1 MELDK
6 LEVVITADDS
16 DVSKDLEAVLAKF
29 NAFYSKLKK
38 QAKENANAIQDS
50 FESGKGT
57 EELSKSFAKFSKDT
71 AENFKNLA
79 NATKQLSERMDSHL
93 SNSTSK
99 AKSKVGKD
107 VADIVR
113 DVEDKMKQANT
124 KQNLIGEL
132 KTKRNTLANS
142 GDTLGVAKIDEQIAR
157 LESAMK
163 KLHQS
168 AVDSVED
175 MKREFD
181 SLPQSMEEVAKAMEK
196 NEHKIYQAKS
206 QLKDMQERDPRYMRD
221 EARHK
226 HEKALFAQQD
236 RVDKLIAEN
245 DRLMNVYANME
256 SRSLQLKS
264 ALEGVNTEL
273 AKQKNLTE
281 NLQNSAPKAT
291 PRKFGRSRGV
301 QSPHF
306 DKMQRTAEKI
316 RKPVGEFKKANGI
329 LGRFGKMK
337 APRMNFSPFRRGGN
351 ILSAFTRRLLI
362 AGLAYKTFKSMA
374 SYVGGAIAMN
384 EQLASSLNSIQVN
397 LATAF
402 YPIIQA
408 VIPILQT
415 LISWLATAIG
425 WLASFISLLFG
436 TTVSAS
442 RAGAKAMTQAMGGVG
457 ESAGDAADDTEDA
470 AKKMK
475 QSFLGI
481 DEINTLDQDDDDD
494 KGKGKGKGG
503 KGGGGPAGAWDWD
516 IPEPELPKWLTN
528 MLDKIKPFLEKMK
541 KLFTDGFKSAF
552 NPSGIDKMMQ
562 AFQRIGKNLQE
573 IFTNPKLVNAF
584 SNFIDKTVY
593 ASGQKLGALAN
604 IGLSIAENLV
614 GGFDLY
620 LENYKG
626 YIIDRFTN
634 IFDSMARINELDG
647 MLWEAIGRL
656 SEVFRSDS
664 AMQITSDIIA
674 IFVNAGLGI
683 VDVFLKIKTDM
694 TEMMVLPITENLG
707 IIQENFQGF
716 VDALVPIY
724 DSIADGVTHAFSSFS
739 DVYTEHISPFFDG
752 MTNSFIAIVGLIG
765 ESWKANIQPI
775 LTEFGNK
782 FKEVYEAYAKPA
794 IDNMM
799 SLIGLLGDKLQK
811 LWNGVVDPFLRWIAS
826 NILPTLAP
834 IFKAIGDIFLELFKL
849 SAKIFNDIIDV
860 MKGLLEFVDNVFSGN
875 WEGAMN
881 AMGQVVE
888 AFGSLFANVFG
899 GLANI
904 FRSAINGVIGL
915 INGFIGGLNQIK
927 LPDFLGGFSVSLP
940 YIPYLAKGGIVDSPT
955 LAMVGEAGK
964 EAVMP
969 LENNTGWMSVLAHK
983 LAELMPQ
990 PKTPNAPMGD
1000 IVVQIGDREFGR
1012 FAINEIN
1019 REQERAGRTL
1029 LYV

>member
-50 FESGKGT
+50 FGSGKGT

-71 AENFKNLA
+71 AENFKTLA

-93 SNSTSK
+93 SNSATK

-113 DVEDKMKQANT
+113 DVEDKLKQANT
-124 KQNLIGEL
+124 KKNLIGEL
-132 KTKRNTLANS
+132 KNKRTMLANS

-181 SLPQSMEEVAKAMEK
+181 SLPQSMEEIVKAMEK

-236 RVDKLIAEN
+236 RVDKLVAEN
-245 DRLMNVYANME
+245 DRLMHVYANLE
-256 SRSLQLKS
+256 SRSEQLKS
-264 ALEGVNTEL
+264 ALEGVNAEL
-273 AKQKNLTE
+273 EKQKNLSE
-281 NLQNSAPKAT
+281 NLQNTSSKAT
-291 PRKFGRSRGV
+291 PKRRFFGRSRAV

-337 APRMNFSPFRRGGN
+337 APKMNFSPFRRGGN

-362 AGLAYKTFKSMA
+362 AGLAYKTFKAMA

-442 RAGAKAMTQAMGGVG
+442 RAGAKAMTQAMGDAGD
-457 ESAGDAADDTEDA
+457 SAGDAADDTEDA

-481 DEINTLDQDDDDD
+481 DEINTLDQDDDDKG

-503 KGGGGPAGAWDWD
+503 KGPAGAWNWD
-516 IPEPELPKWLTN
+516 IPEPELPKMLTG
-528 MLDKIKPFLEKMK
+528 MLDKIKPFLDKMK

-562 AFQRIGKNLQE
+562 AFQRIGKNIQE
-573 IFTNPKLVNAF
+573 IFTDPKLVNAF
-584 SNFIDKTVY
+584 SNFVDKTVY
-593 ASGQKLGALAN
+593 ASGQEFGAYAN

-626 YIIDRFTN
+626 FIIDRFTS
-634 IFDSMARINELDG
+634 IFDSMGRINELTG

-674 IFVNAGLGI
+674 IFANASLGAI
-683 VDVFLKIKTDM
+683 DIFLKIVTDFK
-694 TEMMVLPITENLG
+694 EMLVLPFTENIG
-707 IIQENFQGF
+707 IIKENFQGWY
-716 VDALVPIY
+716 DALVPIF
-724 DSIADGVTHAFSSFS
+724 DSIADLVTHTFSSFS
-739 DVYTEHISPFFDG
+739 DVYTEHISPFFDS
-752 MTNSFIAIVGLIG
+752 MTNSFIAIVGIIG

-794 IDNMM
+794 IDNLM
-799 SLIGLLGDKLQK
+799 SLIGLLGDKLQN
-811 LWNGVVDPFLRWIAS
+811 LWNGVIDPFLRWMAS
-826 NILPTLAP
+826 NIVPILAP
-834 IFKAIGDIFLELFKL
+834 IFKTVGDIFIEVFKL
-849 SAKIFNDIIDV
+849 AAKIFNDIIDV
-860 MKGLLEFVDNVFSGN
+860 MKGLLQFVDNVFAGN
-875 WEGAMN
+875 WEGAMQ
-881 AMGQVVE
+881 AMGQVVS
-888 AFGSLFANVFG
+888 AFGDMFASVFG
-899 GLANI
+899 GLANN

-969 LENNTGWMSVLAHK
+969 LENNTGWMNVLAHK
-983 LAELMPQ
+983 LSELMPQ
-990 PKTPNAPMGD
+990 PQAPNAPMGD

>member
-16 DVSKDLEAVLAKF
+16 GVSKDLEAVLAKF

-50 FESGKGT
+50 FGSGKGT

-93 SNSTSK
+93 GNSVSK

-132 KTKRNTLANS
+132 RNKRTTLANS

-181 SLPQSMEEVAKAMEK
+181 SLPQTMEEIVEAMEK
-196 NEHKIYQAKS
+196 NEYKIYQARS
-206 QLKDMQERDPRYMRD
+206 QLKDMQERDPRYMKD

-236 RVDKLIAEN
+236 RVDKLVAEN
-245 DRLMNVYANME
+245 DRLMHVYANLE
-256 SRSLQLKS
+256 ARSEHLKS

-281 NLQNSAPKAT
+281 NLQNSSPKAT
-291 PRKFGRSRGV
+291 LRKFGRRSRGV

-362 AGLAYKTFKSMA
+362 AGLAYKTFKAMA

-442 RAGAKAMTQAMGGVG
+442 RAGAKAMTQAMGDAGD
-457 ESAGDAADDTEDA
+457 SAGDAADDTEDA

-481 DEINTLDQDDDDD
+481 DEINTLDQDDDDKG

-503 KGGGGPAGAWDWD
+503 KGGGPGAWNWD
-516 IPEPELPKWLTN
+516 IPEPELPKMLTG

-552 NPSGIDKMMQ
+552 NPSGVDKMMQ
-562 AFQRIGKNLQE
+562 AFQRIGKNIQE
-573 IFTNPKLVNAF
+573 IFTDPKLVNAF
-584 SNFIDKTVY
+584 SNFVDKTVY
-593 ASGQKLGALAN
+593 ASGQEFGAYAN

-626 YIIDRFTN
+626 FIIDRFTS
-634 IFDSMARINELDG
+634 IFDSMGRINELTG

-674 IFVNAGLGI
+674 IFANASLGAI
-683 VDVFLKIKTDM
+683 DIFLKIVTDFK
-694 TEMMVLPITENLG
+694 EMLVLPFTENIG
-707 IIQENFQGF
+707 IIKENFQGWY
-716 VDALVPIY
+716 DALVPIF
-724 DSIADGVTHAFSSFS
+724 DSIADLVTHTFSSFS

-752 MTNSFIAIVGLIG
+752 MTNSFIAIVGIIG

-782 FKEVYEAYAKPA
+782 FKELYEAYAKPA

-811 LWNGVVDPFLRWIAS
+811 LWNGVIDPFLRWMAS

-834 IFKAIGDIFLELFKL
+834 IFKAVGDIFLELFKL
-849 SAKIFNDIIDV
+849 AAKIFNDIIDV

-875 WEGAMN
+875 WEGAIN
-881 AMGQVVE
+881 AMGQVVN
-888 AFGSLFANVFG
+888 AFGDMFASVFH

-969 LENNTGWMSVLAHK
+969 LENNTGWMNVLAHK

-990 PKTPNAPMGD
+990 PQAPNAPMGD

>member
-50 FESGKGT
+50 FGSGKGT

-71 AENFKNLA
+71 AENFKTLA

-93 SNSTSK
+93 SNSATK

-113 DVEDKMKQANT
+113 DVEDKLKQANT
-124 KQNLIGEL
+124 KKNLIGEL
-132 KTKRNTLANS
+132 KNKRTMLANS

-181 SLPQSMEEVAKAMEK
+181 SLPQSMEEIVKAMEK

-236 RVDKLIAEN
+236 RVDKLVAEN
-245 DRLMNVYANME
+245 DRLMHVYANLE
-256 SRSLQLKS
+256 SRSEQLKS
-264 ALEGVNTEL
+264 ALEGVNAEL
-273 AKQKNLTE
+273 EKQKNLSE
-281 NLQNSAPKAT
+281 NLQNTSSKAT
-291 PRKFGRSRGV
+291 PKRRFFGRSRAV

-306 DKMQRTAEKI
+306 DKMQRTTEKI

-337 APRMNFSPFRRGGN
+337 APKMNFSPFRRGGN

-362 AGLAYKTFKSMA
+362 AGLAYKTFKAMA

-442 RAGAKAMTQAMGGVG
+442 RAGAKAMTQAMGDAGD
-457 ESAGDAADDTEDA
+457 SAGDAADDTEDA

-481 DEINTLDQDDDDD
+481 DEINTLDQDDDDKG

-503 KGGGGPAGAWDWD
+503 KGPAGAWNWD
-516 IPEPELPKWLTN
+516 IPEPELPKMLTG
-528 MLDKIKPFLEKMK
+528 MLDKIKPFLDKMK

-562 AFQRIGKNLQE
+562 AFQRIGKNIQE
-573 IFTNPKLVNAF
+573 IFTDPKLVNAF
-584 SNFIDKTVY
+584 SNFVDKTVY
-593 ASGQKLGALAN
+593 ASGQEFGAYAN

-626 YIIDRFTN
+626 FIIDRFTS
-634 IFDSMARINELDG
+634 IFDSMGRINELTG

-674 IFVNAGLGI
+674 IFANASLGAI
-683 VDVFLKIKTDM
+683 DIFLKIVTDFK
-694 TEMMVLPITENLG
+694 EMLVLPFTENIG
-707 IIQENFQGF
+707 IIKENFQGWY
-716 VDALVPIY
+716 DALVPIF
-724 DSIADGVTHAFSSFS
+724 DSIADLVTHTFSSFS
-739 DVYTEHISPFFDG
+739 DVYTEHISPFFDS
-752 MTNSFIAIVGLIG
+752 MTNSFIAIVGIIG

-794 IDNMM
+794 IDNLM
-799 SLIGLLGDKLQK
+799 SLIGLLGDKLQN
-811 LWNGVVDPFLRWIAS
+811 LWNGVIDPFLRWMAS
-826 NILPTLAP
+826 NIVPILAP
-834 IFKAIGDIFLELFKL
+834 IFKTVGDIFIEVFKL
-849 SAKIFNDIIDV
+849 AAKIFNDIIDV
-860 MKGLLEFVDNVFSGN
+860 MKGLLQFVDNVFAGN
-875 WEGAMN
+875 WEGAMQ
-881 AMGQVVE
+881 AMGQVVS
-888 AFGSLFANVFG
+888 AFGDMFASVFG
-899 GLANI
+899 GLANN

-969 LENNTGWMSVLAHK
+969 LENNTGWMNVLAHK
-983 LAELMPQ
+983 LSELMPQ
-990 PKTPNAPMGD
+990 PQAPNAPMGD

>member
-50 FESGKGT
+50 FGSGKGT

-93 SNSTSK
+93 GNSASK

-132 KTKRNTLANS
+132 KNKRTTLANS

-181 SLPQSMEEVAKAMEK
+181 SLPQSMEEIVKAMEK
-196 NEHKIYQAKS
+196 NEHKIYQAQQ

-236 RVDKLIAEN
+236 RVDKLVAEN
-245 DRLMNVYANME
+245 DRLMHVYANLE
-256 SRSLQLKS
+256 SRSEKLKS
-264 ALEGVNTEL
+264 ALEGVNAEL
-273 AKQKNLTE
+273 EKQNNLAE
-281 NLQNSAPKAT
+281 KAT
-291 PRKFGRSRGV
+291 PKRRVFGRSRAV
-301 QSPHF
+301 PSTHF
-306 DKMQRTAEKI
+306 DKMQRSAEKI
-316 RKPVGEFKKANGI
+316 RKPVREFKKANGI

-337 APRMNFSPFRRGGN
+337 APKMNFSPFRRGGN

-457 ESAGDAADDTEDA
+457 DSAGDAADDTADA

-494 KGKGKGKGG
+494 KGKGKGKG
-503 KGGGGPAGAWDWD
+503 KGGGPAGAWNWD

-528 MLDKIKPFLEKMK
+528 MLDKIKPFLDKMK

-584 SNFIDKTVY
+584 SNFVDKTVY
-593 ASGQKLGALAN
+593 ASGQKFGALAN

-707 IIQENFQGF
+707 ILKENFQGF
-716 VDALVPIY
+716 VDAFVPIF
-724 DSIADGVTHAFSSFS
+724 DSIADAVTHAFSSFS

-752 MTNSFIAIVGLIG
+752 MTNSFIAIVGIIG

-782 FKEVYEAYAKPA
+782 FQEVYQEYAKPA
-794 IDNMM
+794 FDNLM
-799 SLIGLLGDKLQK
+799 SLIALYYDKLQQ
-811 LWNGVVDPFLRWIAS
+811 LWNGLIDPFLRWIAS
-826 NILPTLAP
+826 NIVPTLAP
-834 IFKAIGDIFLELFKL
+834 IFKTVGDIIIELFKVA
-849 SAKIFNDIIDV
+849 SKIFNDIIDV

-881 AMGQVVE
+881 AMGQVVN
-888 AFGSLFANVFG
+888 AFGDMFASVFN

-990 PKTPNAPMGD
+990 PQAPNAPMGD

>member
-50 FESGKGT
+50 FGSGKGT

-93 SNSTSK
+93 SNSITK

-132 KTKRNTLANS
+132 KNKRTTLANS

-181 SLPQSMEEVAKAMEK
+181 SLPQSMEEIVKAMEK
-196 NEHKIYQAKS
+196 NEHKIYQAQQ

-236 RVDKLIAEN
+236 RVDKLVAEN
-245 DRLMNVYANME
+245 DRLMHVYANLE
-256 SRSLQLKS
+256 SRSEKLKS
-264 ALEGVNTEL
+264 ALEGVNAEL
-273 AKQKNLTE
+273 EKQNNLAEKTT
-281 NLQNSAPKAT
+281 PK
-291 PRKFGRSRGV
+291 RRLFSRSRAV

-306 DKMQRTAEKI
+306 DKMQRSAEKI
-316 RKPVGEFKKANGI
+316 RKPVGVFKKANGI

-337 APRMNFSPFRRGGN
+337 APKMNFSPFRRGGN

-442 RAGAKAMTQAMGGVG
+442 RAGAKAMTQAMGDAGD
-457 ESAGDAADDTEDA
+457 SAGDAADDTADA

-481 DEINTLDQDDDDD
+481 DEINTLDQDDDDG
-494 KGKGKGKGG
+494 KGKGKGKRG
-503 KGGGGPAGAWDWD
+503 KGPAGAWNWD
-516 IPEPELPKWLTN
+516 IPEPELPKMLTG

-541 KLFTDGFKSAF
+541 KLFADGFKSAF

-562 AFQRIGKNLQE
+562 AFQRIGKNMQE

-584 SNFIDKTVY
+584 SNFVDKTVY
-593 ASGQKLGALAN
+593 ASGQKFGALAN

-707 IIQENFQGF
+707 ILKENFQGF
-716 VDALVPIY
+716 VDAFVPIF
-724 DSIADGVTHAFSSFS
+724 DSIADAVTHAFSSFS

-752 MTNSFIAIVGLIG
+752 MTNSFIAIVGIIG

-782 FKEVYEAYAKPA
+782 FQEVYQEYAKPA
-794 IDNMM
+794 FDNLM
-799 SLIGLLGDKLQK
+799 SLIALYYDKLQQ
-811 LWNGVVDPFLRWIAS
+811 LWNGLIDPFLRWIAS
-826 NILPTLAP
+826 NIVPTLAP
-834 IFKAIGDIFLELFKL
+834 IFKTVGDIIIELFKVA
-849 SAKIFNDIIDV
+849 SKIFNDIIDV
-860 MKGLLEFVDNVFSGN
+860 MKGLIEFVDNVFSGN

-881 AMGQVVE
+881 AMGQVVN
-888 AFGSLFANVFG
+888 AFGDMFASVFN

-969 LENNTGWMSVLAHK
+969 LENNTGWMNVLAHK
-983 LAELMPQ
+983 LSELMPQ
-990 PKTPNAPMGD
+990 PQAPNAPMGD
-1000 IVVQIGDREFGR
+1000 IVVQIGDREFAR

>member
-38 QAKENANAIQDS
+38 QAKENANAIQDT
-50 FESGKGT
+50 FGSGKGT

-132 KTKRNTLANS
+132 KSKRTTLANS

-181 SLPQSMEEVAKAMEK
+181 SIPQSLEEIAMAMEK
-196 NEHKIYQAKS
+196 NEYKIIQAQK
-206 QLKDMQERDPRYMRD
+206 QLKDMQEKDPRYMKD

-226 HEKALFAQQD
+226 HEKALLNQQD
-236 RVDKLIAEN
+236 KVDKLIAEN
-245 DRLMNVYANME
+245 DRLMNVYANLE

-291 PRKFGRSRGV
+291 PTRKLGRSRGV

-337 APRMNFSPFRRGGN
+337 APKMNFSPFRRGGN

-442 RAGAKAMTQAMGGVG
+442 RAGAKAMTQAMGDAGD
-457 ESAGDAADDTEDA
+457 SAGDAADDTADA

-494 KGKGKGKGG
+494 KGKGKGKG
-503 KGGGGPAGAWDWD
+503 KGGKGPAGAWDWD

-528 MLDKIKPFLEKMK
+528 MLDKIKPFLDKMK

-584 SNFIDKTVY
+584 SNFVDKTVY

-752 MTNSFIAIVGLIG
+752 MTNSFIAIVGIIG

-782 FKEVYEAYAKPA
+782 FQEVYQEYAKPA

-799 SLIGLLGDKLQK
+799 SLIGLLGDKLLK
-811 LWNGVVDPFLRWIAS
+811 LWNGIIDPFLR
-826 NILPTLAP
+826 
-834 IFKAIGDIFLELFKL
+834 
-849 SAKIFNDIIDV
+849 
-860 MKGLLEFVDNVFSGN
+860 LLEFVDNVFSGN
-875 WEGAMN
+875 WEGAME
-881 AMGQVVE
+881 AMGQVVQ
-888 AFGSLFANVFG
+888 AFGDMFSSIFG

-904 FRSAINGVIGL
+904 FRSSINGVIRL
-915 INGFIGGLNQIK
+915 INNFIGGLNQIK

-983 LAELMPQ
+983 LSELMPQ
-990 PKTPNAPMGD
+990 PQTPNAPMGD

>member
-38 QAKENANAIQDS
+38 QAKENANAIQES
-50 FESGKGT
+50 FGSGKGT
-57 EELSKSFAKFSKDT
+57 EELSKSFEKFSKDT

-93 SNSTSK
+93 GNSASK
-99 AKSKVGKD
+99 AKSKIGKD

-132 KTKRNTLANS
+132 KNKRTTLANS
-142 GDTLGVAKIDEQIAR
+142 VDTLGVAKIDEQIAR

-181 SLPQSMEEVAKAMEK
+181 SIPQSLEEIANAMEK
-196 NEHKIYQAKS
+196 NEYKIIQAQK
-206 QLKDMQERDPRYMRD
+206 QLKDMQEKDPRYMKD

-226 HEKALFAQQD
+226 HEKALLNQQD
-236 RVDKLIAEN
+236 KVDKLIAEN
-245 DRLMNVYANME
+245 DRLMNVYANLE

-273 AKQKNLTE
+273 EKQKNLTE
-281 NLQNSAPKAT
+281 NLQNTPSKAT
-291 PRKFGRSRGV
+291 SPRRSCGV
-301 QSPHF
+301 RSPRF

-337 APRMNFSPFRRGGN
+337 APKMNFSPFRRGGN

-362 AGLAYKTFKSMA
+362 AGLAYKTFKTMA

-384 EQLASSLNSIQVN
+384 AQLASSLNSIQVN

-457 ESAGDAADDTEDA
+457 DSAGDAADDTEDA

-481 DEINTLDQDDDDD
+481 DEINTLDQDDDD

-503 KGGGGPAGAWDWD
+503 KGGGPAGAWNWD
-516 IPEPELPKWLTN
+516 IPEPELPKMLTG

-562 AFQRIGKNLQE
+562 AFQRIGKNMQE

-584 SNFIDKTVY
+584 SNFVDKTVY
-593 ASGQKLGALAN
+593 ASGQKFGALAN

-634 IFDSMARINELDG
+634 IFDSMGRINELDG

-674 IFVNAGLGI
+674 IFVNASLGA
-683 VDVFLKIKTDM
+683 VDIFLKIASDFK
-694 TEMMVLPITENLG
+694 EMLVLPITENIG
-707 IIQENFQGF
+707 IIKENFQGF
-716 VDALVPIY
+716 YDALVPIF
-724 DSIADGVTHAFSSFS
+724 DSIADLVTHTFSSFS

-752 MTNSFIAIVGLIG
+752 ITNSFIAIVGIIG

-782 FKEVYEAYAKPA
+782 FQEVYEAYAKPA

-811 LWNGVVDPFLRWIAS
+811 LWNGIVDPFLRWIAS
-826 NILPTLAP
+826 NIIPTLAP
-834 IFKAIGDIFLELFKL
+834 IFKAVGDIFLELFKFA
-849 SAKIFNDIIDV
+849 SKNFNDIIDV

-875 WEGAMN
+875 WEGAMQ
-881 AMGQVVE
+881 AMGQVVS
-888 AFGSLFANVFG
+888 AFGDMFANVFN

-904 FRSAINGVIGL
+904 FRSAINGVISL
-915 INGFIGGLNQIK
+915 INSFIGGLNQIK

-969 LENNTGWMSVLAHK
+969 LENNTGWMNVLAHK
-983 LAELMPQ
+983 LSELMPQ
-990 PKTPNAPMGD
+990 PQAPNAPMGD

>member
-38 QAKENANAIQDS
+38 QAKENANAIQDY
-50 FESGKGT
+50 FLAGKGT

-93 SNSTSK
+93 GNSASK
-99 AKSKVGKD
+99 AKSKIGKD

-132 KTKRNTLANS
+132 KNKRTTLANS

-181 SLPQSMEEVAKAMEK
+181 SLPQSMKEIVKAMEK

-236 RVDKLIAEN
+236 RVDKLVAEN
-245 DRLMNVYANME
+245 DRLMHVYANLE
-256 SRSLQLKS
+256 SRSEKLKS
-264 ALEGVNTEL
+264 ALEGVNAEFEKQNNL
-273 AKQKNLTE
+273 AE
-281 NLQNSAPKAT
+281 KAT
-291 PRKFGRSRGV
+291 PKRRLFGRSRAV

-306 DKMQRTAEKI
+306 DKMQRSAEKI
-316 RKPVGEFKKANGI
+316 RKPVGVFKKANGI

-337 APRMNFSPFRRGGN
+337 APKMNFSPFRRGGN

-362 AGLAYKTFKSMA
+362 AGLAYKTFKAMA

-442 RAGAKAMTQAMGGVG
+442 RAGAKAMTQAMGDAGD
-457 ESAGDAADDTEDA
+457 SAGDAADDTEDA

-481 DEINTLDQDDDDD
+481 DEINTLDQDDDD
-494 KGKGKGKGG
+494 KGKGKGKGKG
-503 KGGGGPAGAWDWD
+503 RKGGGPGAWNWD
-516 IPEPELPKWLTN
+516 IPEPELPKMLTG

-562 AFQRIGKNLQE
+562 AFQRIGKNMQE

-584 SNFIDKTVY
+584 SNFVDKTVY
-593 ASGQKLGALAN
+593 ASGQKFGALAN

-634 IFDSMARINELDG
+634 IFDSMGRINELDG

-664 AMQITSDIIA
+664 AMQITSDIIS
-674 IFVNAGLGI
+674 IFVNASLGA
-683 VDVFLKIKTDM
+683 VDIFLKIASDFK
-694 TEMMVLPITENLG
+694 EMLVLPIIENIG
-707 IIQENFQGF
+707 ILQENFQGYY
-716 VDALVPIY
+716 DALVPIF
-724 DSIADGVTHAFSSFS
+724 DSIADLVTHTFSSFS

-752 MTNSFIAIVGLIG
+752 ITNSFIAIVGIIG

-794 IDNMM
+794 IDNLM
-799 SLIGLLGDKLQK
+799 SLIGLLGDKLQN

-826 NILPTLAP
+826 NIIPTLAP
-834 IFKAIGDIFLELFKL
+834 IFKAVGDIFLELFKL
-849 SAKIFNDIIDV
+849 ASKNFNDIIDV

-881 AMGQVVE
+881 AMGQVVS
-888 AFGSLFANVFG
+888 AFGDMFANVFN

-904 FRSAINGVIGL
+904 FRAAINGVIGL

-969 LENNTGWMSVLAHK
+969 LENNTGWMNVLAHK
-983 LAELMPQ
+983 LSELMPQ
-990 PKTPNAPMGD
+990 PQASNAPMGD

>member
-50 FESGKGT
+50 FGSGKGT

-93 SNSTSK
+93 SNSITK

-132 KTKRNTLANS
+132 KNKRTTLANS

-181 SLPQSMEEVAKAMEK
+181 SLPQSMEEIVKAMEK
-196 NEHKIYQAKS
+196 NEHKIYQAQQ

-236 RVDKLIAEN
+236 RVDKLVAEN
-245 DRLMNVYANME
+245 DRLMHVYANLE
-256 SRSLQLKS
+256 SRSEKLKS
-264 ALEGVNTEL
+264 ALEGVNAEL
-273 AKQKNLTE
+273 EKQNNLAEKTT
-281 NLQNSAPKAT
+281 PK
-291 PRKFGRSRGV
+291 RRLFSRSRAV

-306 DKMQRTAEKI
+306 DKMQRSAEKI
-316 RKPVGEFKKANGI
+316 RKPVGVFKKANGI

-337 APRMNFSPFRRGGN
+337 APKMNFSPFRRGGN

-442 RAGAKAMTQAMGGVG
+442 RAGAKAMTQAMGDAGD
-457 ESAGDAADDTEDA
+457 SAGDAADDTEDA

-494 KGKGKGKGG
+494 KGKGKGKGKHG
-503 KGGGGPAGAWDWD
+503 KGPAGAWNWD
-516 IPEPELPKWLTN
+516 IPEPELPKMLTG
-528 MLDKIKPFLEKMK
+528 MLDKIKPFLDKMK

-562 AFQRIGKNLQE
+562 AFQRIGKNMQE

-584 SNFIDKTVY
+584 SNFVDKTVY
-593 ASGQKLGALAN
+593 ASGQKFGALAN

-634 IFDSMARINELDG
+634 IFDSMGRINELDG

-674 IFVNAGLGI
+674 IFANASLGAI
-683 VDVFLKIKTDM
+683 DIFLKFATDFR
-694 TEMMVLPITENLG
+694 EMMVLPITENLG
-707 IIQENFQGF
+707 IIQENFQGLF
-716 VDALVPIY
+716 DALVPIF
-724 DSIADGVTHAFSSFS
+724 DSIADLVTHTFSSFS
-739 DVYTEHISPFFDG
+739 DVYTEHISPFFDS
-752 MTNSFIAIVGLIG
+752 MTNSFIAIVGIIG

-782 FKEVYEAYAKPA
+782 FQEVYQEYARPA

-811 LWNGVVDPFLRWIAS
+811 LWNGIVDPFLRWMAS
-826 NILPTLAP
+826 NILPTIAP
-834 IFKAIGDIFLELFKL
+834 VFKSVADNFIELFKVA
-849 SAKIFNDIIDV
+849 SKIFNDIIDV

-881 AMGQVVE
+881 AMGQVVN
-888 AFGSLFANVFG
+888 AFGDMFASVFHSLANVF
-899 GLANI
+899 
-904 FRSAINGVIGL
+904 RSDINGVIGL

-969 LENNTGWMSVLAHK
+969 LENNTGWMNVLAHK
-983 LAELMPQ
+983 LSELMPQ
-990 PKTPNAPMGD
+990 PQAPNAPMGD

>member
-50 FESGKGT
+50 FGSGKGT

-93 SNSTSK
+93 SNSITK

-132 KTKRNTLANS
+132 KNKRTTLANS

-181 SLPQSMEEVAKAMEK
+181 SLPQSMEEIVNAMEK
-196 NEHKIYQAKS
+196 NEHKIYQAQQ

-236 RVDKLIAEN
+236 RVDKLVAEN
-245 DRLMNVYANME
+245 DRLMHVYANLE
-256 SRSLQLKS
+256 SRSEKLKS
-264 ALEGVNTEL
+264 ALEGVNAEL
-273 AKQKNLTE
+273 EKQNNLAEKTT
-281 NLQNSAPKAT
+281 PK
-291 PRKFGRSRGV
+291 RRLFSRSRAV

-306 DKMQRTAEKI
+306 DKMQRSAEKI
-316 RKPVGEFKKANGI
+316 RKPVGVFKKANGI

-337 APRMNFSPFRRGGN
+337 APKMNFSPFRRGGN

-436 TTVSAS
+436 TTVSAA
-442 RAGAKAMTQAMGGVG
+442 RAGAKAMTQAMGDAGD
-457 ESAGDAADDTEDA
+457 SAGDAADDTEDA

-494 KGKGKGKGG
+494 KGKGKGKGKHG
-503 KGGGGPAGAWDWD
+503 KGPAGAWNWD
-516 IPEPELPKWLTN
+516 IPEPELPKMLTG
-528 MLDKIKPFLEKMK
+528 MLDKIKPFLDKMK

-562 AFQRIGKNLQE
+562 AFQRIGKNMQE

-584 SNFIDKTVY
+584 SNFVDKTVY
-593 ASGQKLGALAN
+593 ASGQKFGALAN

-634 IFDSMARINELDG
+634 IFDSMGRINELDG

-674 IFVNAGLGI
+674 IFANASLGAI
-683 VDVFLKIKTDM
+683 DIFLKFATDFR
-694 TEMMVLPITENLG
+694 EMMVLPITENLG
-707 IIQENFQGF
+707 IIQENFQGLF
-716 VDALVPIY
+716 DALVPIF
-724 DSIADGVTHAFSSFS
+724 DSIADLVTHTFSSFS
-739 DVYTEHISPFFDG
+739 DVYTEHISPFFDS
-752 MTNSFIAIVGLIG
+752 MTNSFIAIVGIIG

-782 FKEVYEAYAKPA
+782 FQEVYQEYARPA

-811 LWNGVVDPFLRWIAS
+811 LWNGIVDPFLRWMAS
-826 NILPTLAP
+826 NILPTIAP
-834 IFKAIGDIFLELFKL
+834 VFKSVADNFIELFKVA
-849 SAKIFNDIIDV
+849 SKIFNDIIDV

-881 AMGQVVE
+881 AMGQVVN
-888 AFGSLFANVFG
+888 AFGDMFASVFHSLANVF
-899 GLANI
+899 
-904 FRSAINGVIGL
+904 RSDINGVIGL

-969 LENNTGWMSVLAHK
+969 LENNTGWMNVLAHK
-983 LAELMPQ
+983 LSELMPQ
-990 PKTPNAPMGD
+990 PQAPNAPMGD

>member
-38 QAKENANAIQDS
+38 QAKENANAIQES
-50 FESGKGT
+50 FGSGKGT
-57 EELSKSFAKFSKDT
+57 EELSKSFEKFSKDT

-93 SNSTSK
+93 GNSASK
-99 AKSKVGKD
+99 AKSKIGKD

-132 KTKRNTLANS
+132 KNKRTTLANS

-181 SLPQSMEEVAKAMEK
+181 SIPQSLEEIANAMEK
-196 NEHKIYQAKS
+196 NEYKIIQAQK
-206 QLKDMQERDPRYMRD
+206 QLKDMQEKDPRYMKD

-226 HEKALFAQQD
+226 HEKALLNQQD
-236 RVDKLIAEN
+236 KVDKLIAEN
-245 DRLMNVYANME
+245 DRLMNVYANLE

-273 AKQKNLTE
+273 EKQKNLTE
-281 NLQNSAPKAT
+281 NLQNTPSKAT
-291 PRKFGRSRGV
+291 SPRRSRGV
-301 QSPHF
+301 RSPHF

-337 APRMNFSPFRRGGN
+337 APKMNFSPFRRGGN

-384 EQLASSLNSIQVN
+384 AQLASSLNSIQVN

-457 ESAGDAADDTEDA
+457 DSAGDAADDTEDA

-481 DEINTLDQDDDDD
+481 DEINTLDQDDDD

-503 KGGGGPAGAWDWD
+503 KGGGPAGAWNWD
-516 IPEPELPKWLTN
+516 IPEPELPKMLTG

-562 AFQRIGKNLQE
+562 AFQRIGKNMQE

-584 SNFIDKTVY
+584 SNFVDKTVY
-593 ASGQKLGALAN
+593 ASGQKFGALAN

-634 IFDSMARINELDG
+634 IFDSIGRINELDG

-674 IFVNAGLGI
+674 IFVNASLGA
-683 VDVFLKIKTDM
+683 VDIFLKIASDFK
-694 TEMMVLPITENLG
+694 EMLVLPITENIG
-707 IIQENFQGF
+707 IIKENFQGF
-716 VDALVPIY
+716 YDALVPIF
-724 DSIADGVTHAFSSFS
+724 DSIADLVTHTFSSFS

-752 MTNSFIAIVGLIG
+752 ITNSFIAIVGIIG

-782 FKEVYEAYAKPA
+782 FQEVYEAYAKPA

-811 LWNGVVDPFLRWIAS
+811 LWNGIVDPFLRWIAS
-826 NILPTLAP
+826 NIIPTLAP
-834 IFKAIGDIFLELFKL
+834 IFKAVGDIFLELFKL
-849 SAKIFNDIIDV
+849 ASKNFNDIIDV

-875 WEGAMN
+875 WEGAMQ
-881 AMGQVVE
+881 AMGQVVS
-888 AFGSLFANVFG
+888 AFGDMFANVFN

-904 FRSAINGVIGL
+904 FRSAINGVISL
-915 INGFIGGLNQIK
+915 INSFIGGLNQIK

-969 LENNTGWMSVLAHK
+969 LENNTGWMNVLAHK
-983 LAELMPQ
+983 LSELMPQ
-990 PKTPNAPMGD
+990 PQAPNAPMGD

>member
-29 NAFYSKLKK
+29 NAFYSKMKK

-50 FESGKGT
+50 FGFGKGT

-93 SNSTSK
+93 GNSVSK

-132 KTKRNTLANS
+132 KNKRTTLANS

-181 SLPQSMEEVAKAMEK
+181 SLPQSMEEIVKAMEK

-236 RVDKLIAEN
+236 RVDKLVAEN
-245 DRLMNVYANME
+245 DRLMHVYANLE
-256 SRSLQLKS
+256 SRSEKLKS
-264 ALEGVNTEL
+264 ALEGVNAEL
-273 AKQKNLTE
+273 EKQNNLAE
-281 NLQNSAPKAT
+281 KAT
-291 PRKFGRSRGV
+291 PKRRLFGRSRAV
-301 QSPHF
+301 PAPHF
-306 DKMQRTAEKI
+306 DKMQRTADKI

-337 APRMNFSPFRRGGN
+337 APKMNFSPFRRGGN

-457 ESAGDAADDTEDA
+457 DSAGDAADDTEDA

-494 KGKGKGKGG
+494 KGKGKGKGKHG
-503 KGGGGPAGAWDWD
+503 KGPAGAWNWD
-516 IPEPELPKWLTN
+516 IPEPELPKMLTG

-562 AFQRIGKNLQE
+562 AFQRIGKNMQE

-584 SNFIDKTVY
+584 SNFVDKTVY

-707 IIQENFQGF
+707 ILQENFQGF
-716 VDALVPIY
+716 VDALVPIF
-724 DSIADGVTHAFSSFS
+724 DSIADLVTHAFSSFS

-752 MTNSFIAIVGLIG
+752 MTNSFIAIVGIIG

-782 FKEVYEAYAKPA
+782 FQEVYQEYAKPA
-794 IDNMM
+794 FDNLM
-799 SLIGLLGDKLQK
+799 SLIALYYDKLQQ
-811 LWNGVVDPFLRWIAS
+811 LWNGLIDPFLRWIAS
-826 NILPTLAP
+826 NIVPTLAP
-834 IFKAIGDIFLELFKL
+834 IFKTVGDIIIELFKVA
-849 SAKIFNDIIDV
+849 SKIFNDIIDV

-881 AMGQVVE
+881 AMGQVVN
-888 AFGSLFANVFG
+888 AFGDMFASVFN

-969 LENNTGWMSVLAHK
+969 LENNTGWMNVLAHK
-983 LAELMPQ
+983 LSELMPQ
-990 PKTPNAPMGD
+990 PQAPNAPMGD

>member
-50 FESGKGT
+50 FGSGKGT

-93 SNSTSK
+93 SNSATK

-132 KTKRNTLANS
+132 KNKRTTLANS

-181 SLPQSMEEVAKAMEK
+181 SLPQSMEEIVKAMEK
-196 NEHKIYQAKS
+196 NEHKIYQAQQ

-236 RVDKLIAEN
+236 RVDKLVAEN
-245 DRLMNVYANME
+245 DRLMHVYANLE
-256 SRSLQLKS
+256 SRSEKLKS
-264 ALEGVNTEL
+264 ALEGVNAEL
-273 AKQKNLTE
+273 EKQNNLAETTT
-281 NLQNSAPKAT
+281 PK
-291 PRKFGRSRGV
+291 RRLFGRSRAV
-301 QSPHF
+301 PFPHF

-329 LGRFGKMK
+329 LGRFSKMK

-442 RAGAKAMTQAMGGVG
+442 RAGAKAMTEAMGGVG
-457 ESAGDAADDTEDA
+457 DSAGDAADDTADA

-494 KGKGKGKGG
+494 KGKGKGKG
-503 KGGGGPAGAWDWD
+503 KGGGPAGAWNWD

-528 MLDKIKPFLEKMK
+528 MLDKIKPFLDKMK

-552 NPSGIDKMMQ
+552 NPIGIDKMMQ

-584 SNFIDKTVY
+584 SNFIDKAVY

-620 LENYKG
+620 LENHKG

-634 IFDSMARINELDG
+634 IFDSLGRIAELDG
-647 MLWEAIGRL
+647 ILWEAIGRM

-674 IFVNAGLGI
+674 IFANGFLGVADI
-683 VDVFLKIKTDM
+683 FFKFKTDM
-694 TEMMVLPITENLG
+694 TEMMVLPFTENLG

-752 MTNSFIAIVGLIG
+752 ITNSFIAIVGIIG

-811 LWNGVVDPFLRWIAS
+811 LWNGVIDPFLRWIAS

-834 IFKAIGDIFLELFKL
+834 VFKSVGDNFIELFKIA
-849 SAKIFNDIIDV
+849 SKIFNDIIDV

-875 WEGAMN
+875 WEGAME
-881 AMGQVVE
+881 AMGQVVQ
-888 AFGSLFANVFG
+888 AFGDMFASVFG

-904 FRSAINGVIGL
+904 FRSNINGIIRL
-915 INGFIGGLNQIK
+915 INNFIGGLNQIK
-927 LPDFLGGFSVSLP
+927 LPDFLGGFSVNLP
-940 YIPYLAKGGIVDSPT
+940 YVPYLAKGGIVDSPT

-969 LENNTGWMSVLAHK
+969 LENNTGWMNVLANK
-983 LAELMPQ
+983 LSALMPRQ
-990 PKTPNAPMGD
+990 QVQNAPMGD
-1000 IVVQIGDREFGR
+1000 IVVQIGDREFAR

-1019 REQERAGRTL
+1019 KEQERAGRTL

>member
-50 FESGKGT
+50 FGSGKGT

-71 AENFKNLA
+71 AENFKTLA

-132 KTKRNTLANS
+132 KNKRTTLANS

-181 SLPQSMEEVAKAMEK
+181 SLPQSMEEIVKAMEK

-236 RVDKLIAEN
+236 RVDKLVAEN
-245 DRLMNVYANME
+245 DRLMHVYANLE
-256 SRSLQLKS
+256 SRSEKLKS
-264 ALEGVNTEL
+264 ALEGVNAEL
-273 AKQKNLTE
+273 EKQNNLAE
-281 NLQNSAPKAT
+281 KAT
-291 PRKFGRSRGV
+291 PKRRLFGRSRGV

-442 RAGAKAMTQAMGGVG
+442 RAGAKAMTQAMGDAGD
-457 ESAGDAADDTEDA
+457 SAGDAADDTADA

-494 KGKGKGKGG
+494 KGKGKGKGKHG
-503 KGGGGPAGAWDWD
+503 KGPAGAWNWD
-516 IPEPELPKWLTN
+516 IPEPELPKMLTG

-562 AFQRIGKNLQE
+562 AFQRIGKNMQE
-573 IFTNPKLVNAF
+573 IFTDPKLVNAF
-584 SNFIDKTVY
+584 SNFVDKTVY
-593 ASGQKLGALAN
+593 ASGQEFGAYAN

-626 YIIDRFTN
+626 FIIDRFTS
-634 IFDSMARINELDG
+634 IFDSMGRINELTG

-674 IFVNAGLGI
+674 IFANASLGAI
-683 VDVFLKIKTDM
+683 DIFLKIVTDFK
-694 TEMMVLPITENLG
+694 EMLVLPFTENIG
-707 IIQENFQGF
+707 IIKENFQGWY
-716 VDALVPIY
+716 DALVPIF
-724 DSIADGVTHAFSSFS
+724 DSIADLVTHTFSSFS
-739 DVYTEHISPFFDG
+739 DVYTEHISPFFDS
-752 MTNSFIAIVGLIG
+752 MTNSFIAIVGIIG

-794 IDNMM
+794 IDNLM
-799 SLIGLLGDKLQK
+799 SLIGLLGDKLQN
-811 LWNGVVDPFLRWIAS
+811 LWNGVIDPFLRWMAS
-826 NILPTLAP
+826 NIVPILAP
-834 IFKAIGDIFLELFKL
+834 IFKTVGDIFIEVFKL
-849 SAKIFNDIIDV
+849 AAKVFNDIIDV
-860 MKGLLEFVDNVFSGN
+860 MKGLLEFVDNVFAGN
-875 WEGAMN
+875 WEGAMQ
-881 AMGQVVE
+881 AMGQVVS
-888 AFGSLFANVFG
+888 AFGDMFASVFG
-899 GLANI
+899 GLANN

-915 INGFIGGLNQIK
+915 INGFISGLNQIK

-990 PKTPNAPMGD
+990 PQTPNAPMGD

>member
-50 FESGKGT
+50 FGSGKGT

-93 SNSTSK
+93 SNSTTK

-113 DVEDKMKQANT
+113 DVEDKLKQANT
-124 KQNLIGEL
+124 KKNLIGEL
-132 KTKRNTLANS
+132 KNKRNTLANS

-163 KLHQS
+163 KLRQS

-181 SLPQSMEEVAKAMEK
+181 SLPQSMEEIVKAMEK

-226 HEKALFAQQD
+226 HEKALFSQQD
-236 RVDKLIAEN
+236 RVDKLVAEN
-245 DRLMNVYANME
+245 DRLMRVYANLE
-256 SRSLQLKS
+256 SRSEHLKT
-264 ALEGVNTEL
+264 ALEGVNAEL
-273 AKQKNLTE
+273 EKQKNLSE
-281 NLQNSAPKAT
+281 NLQNTSSKAT
-291 PRKFGRSRGV
+291 PKRRFFGRSRAV

-337 APRMNFSPFRRGGN
+337 APKMNFSPFRRGGN

-362 AGLAYKTFKSMA
+362 AGLAYKTFKAMA

-442 RAGAKAMTQAMGGVG
+442 RAGAKAMTQAMGDAGD
-457 ESAGDAADDTEDA
+457 SAGDAADDTADA

-481 DEINTLDQDDDDD
+481 DEINTLDQDDDDG
-494 KGKGKGKGG
+494 KGKGKGKRG
-503 KGGGGPAGAWDWD
+503 KGPAGAWNWD
-516 IPEPELPKWLTN
+516 IPEPELPKMLTG

-541 KLFTDGFKSAF
+541 KLFADGFKSAF

-562 AFQRIGKNLQE
+562 AFQRIGKNMQE

-584 SNFIDKTVY
+584 SNFVDKTVY
-593 ASGQKLGALAN
+593 ASGQKFGALAN

-707 IIQENFQGF
+707 ILKENFQGF
-716 VDALVPIY
+716 VDAFVPIF
-724 DSIADGVTHAFSSFS
+724 DSIADAVTHAFSSFS

-752 MTNSFIAIVGLIG
+752 MTNSFIAIVGIIG

-782 FKEVYEAYAKPA
+782 FQEVYQEYAKPA
-794 IDNMM
+794 FDNLM
-799 SLIGLLGDKLQK
+799 SLIALYYDKLQQ
-811 LWNGVVDPFLRWIAS
+811 LWNGLIDPFLRWIAS
-826 NILPTLAP
+826 NIVPTLAP
-834 IFKAIGDIFLELFKL
+834 IFKTVGDIIIELFKVA
-849 SAKIFNDIIDV
+849 SKIFNDIIDV
-860 MKGLLEFVDNVFSGN
+860 MKGLIEFVDNVFSGN

-881 AMGQVVE
+881 AMGQVVN
-888 AFGSLFANVFG
+888 AFGDMFASVFN

-969 LENNTGWMSVLAHK
+969 LENNTGWMNVLAHK
-983 LAELMPQ
+983 LSELMPQ
-990 PKTPNAPMGD
+990 PQAPNAPMGD
-1000 IVVQIGDREFGR
+1000 IVVQIGDREFAR

>member
-6 LEVVITADDS
+6 LEVVIAADDS
-16 DVSKDLEAVLAKF
+16 NVSKDLEAVLAKF

-50 FESGKGT
+50 FGSGKGT

-93 SNSTSK
+93 GNSASK
-99 AKSKVGKD
+99 AKSKIGKD
-107 VADIVR
+107 VVDIVR

-132 KTKRNTLANS
+132 KNKRTTLANS

-181 SLPQSMEEVAKAMEK
+181 SLPQSMEEIVKAMEK

-236 RVDKLIAEN
+236 RVDKLVAEN
-245 DRLMNVYANME
+245 DRLMHIYANLE
-256 SRSLQLKS
+256 ARSEKLKS
-264 ALEGVNTEL
+264 ALEGVNAEL
-273 AKQKNLTE
+273 EKQNNLAE
-281 NLQNSAPKAT
+281 KAT
-291 PRKFGRSRGV
+291 PKRRLFGRSRAV
-301 QSPHF
+301 QAPHF

-442 RAGAKAMTQAMGGVG
+442 RAGAKAMTQAMGDAGD
-457 ESAGDAADDTEDA
+457 SAGDAADDTADA

-503 KGGGGPAGAWDWD
+503 KGGGPAGAWDWD

-584 SNFIDKTVY
+584 SNFIDKAVY

-620 LENYKG
+620 LENHKG

-634 IFDSMARINELDG
+634 IFDSLGRMAELDG
-647 MLWEAIGRL
+647 MLWEAIGRM

-674 IFVNAGLGI
+674 IFANAGLGI
-683 VDVFLKIKTDM
+683 IDVFFKFKTDM

-752 MTNSFIAIVGLIG
+752 MTNSFIAIVGIIG

-811 LWNGVVDPFLRWIAS
+811 LWNGVIDPFLRWMAS

-834 IFKAIGDIFLELFKL
+834 IFKAVADNFIELFKVA
-849 SAKIFNDIIDV
+849 SKIFNDIIDV

-881 AMGQVVE
+881 AMGQVVN
-888 AFGSLFANVFG
+888 AFGDMFASVFG

-904 FRSAINGVIGL
+904 FRSNINGIIGL
-915 INGFIGGLNQIK
+915 INNFIGGLNQIK
-927 LPDFLGGFSVSLP
+927 LPDFLGGFSVNLP
-940 YIPYLAKGGIVDSPT
+940 YVPYLAKGGIVDSPT

-969 LENNTGWMSVLAHK
+969 LENNTGWMNVLANK
-983 LAELMPQ
+983 LSALMPRQ
-990 PKTPNAPMGD
+990 QVQNAPMGD
-1000 IVVQIGDREFGR
+1000 IVVQIGDREFAR

-1019 REQERAGRTL
+1019 KEQERAGRTL

>member
-50 FESGKGT
+50 FGSGKGT

-93 SNSTSK
+93 SNSTTK

-132 KTKRNTLANS
+132 KNKRTTLANS

-181 SLPQSMEEVAKAMEK
+181 SLPQSMEEIVKAMEK

-245 DRLMNVYANME
+245 DRLMRVYANLE
-256 SRSLQLKS
+256 SRSEKLKS
-264 ALEGVNTEL
+264 ALEGVNAEL
-273 AKQKNLTE
+273 EKQNNLAE
-281 NLQNSAPKAT
+281 KAT
-291 PRKFGRSRGV
+291 PKRRLFGRSRAV

-362 AGLAYKTFKSMA
+362 AGLAYKTFKAMA

-442 RAGAKAMTQAMGGVG
+442 RAGAKAMTQAMGDAGD
-457 ESAGDAADDTEDA
+457 SAGDAADDTEDA

-481 DEINTLDQDDDDD
+481 DEINTLDQDDDDKG

-503 KGGGGPAGAWDWD
+503 KGGGPGAWNWD
-516 IPEPELPKWLTN
+516 IPEPELPKMFTG

-562 AFQRIGKNLQE
+562 AFQRIGKNIQE
-573 IFTNPKLVNAF
+573 IFTDPKLVNAF
-584 SNFIDKTVY
+584 SNFVDKTVY
-593 ASGQKLGALAN
+593 ASGQEFGAYAN

-626 YIIDRFTN
+626 FIIDRFTS
-634 IFDSMARINELDG
+634 IFDSMGRINELNG
-647 MLWEAIGRL
+647 MMWEAIGRL

-674 IFVNAGLGI
+674 IFANASLGAI
-683 VDVFLKIKTDM
+683 DIFLKIVTDFK
-694 TEMMVLPITENLG
+694 EMLVLPFTENIG
-707 IIQENFQGF
+707 IIKENFQGWY
-716 VDALVPIY
+716 DALVPIF
-724 DSIADGVTHAFSSFS
+724 DSIADLVTHTFSSFS

-752 MTNSFIAIVGLIG
+752 MTNSFIAIVGIIG

-794 IDNMM
+794 IDNLM
-799 SLIGLLGDKLQK
+799 SLIGLLGDKLQN

-826 NILPTLAP
+826 NIIPTLAP
-834 IFKAIGDIFLELFKL
+834 VFKAVGDIFLELFKL
-849 SAKIFNDIIDV
+849 ASKNFNDIIDV

-881 AMGQVVE
+881 AMGQVVN
-888 AFGSLFANVFG
+888 AFGDMFANVFN

-915 INGFIGGLNQIK
+915 INGFISGLNQIK

-969 LENNTGWMSVLAHK
+969 LENNTGWMNILAHK

-990 PKTPNAPMGD
+990 PQAPNTPMGD

>member
-1 MELDK
+1 M
-6 LEVVITADDS
+6 
-16 DVSKDLEAVLAKF
+16 
-29 NAFYSKLKK
+29 
-38 QAKENANAIQDS
+38 
-50 FESGKGT
+50 
-57 EELSKSFAKFSKDT
+57 SKSFAKFSKDT

-93 SNSTSK
+93 GNSASK
-99 AKSKVGKD
+99 AKSKIGKD
-107 VADIVR
+107 VVDIVR

-132 KTKRNTLANS
+132 KNKRTTLANS

-181 SLPQSMEEVAKAMEK
+181 SLPQSMEEIVKAMEK

-236 RVDKLIAEN
+236 RVDKLVAEN
-245 DRLMNVYANME
+245 DRLMHIYANLE
-256 SRSLQLKS
+256 ARSEKLKS
-264 ALEGVNTEL
+264 ALEGVNAEL
-273 AKQKNLTE
+273 EKQNNLAE
-281 NLQNSAPKAT
+281 KAT
-291 PRKFGRSRGV
+291 PKRRLFGRSRAV
-301 QSPHF
+301 QAPHF

-442 RAGAKAMTQAMGGVG
+442 RAGAKAMTQAMGDAGD
-457 ESAGDAADDTEDA
+457 SAGDAADDTADA

-503 KGGGGPAGAWDWD
+503 KGGGPAGAWDWD

-584 SNFIDKTVY
+584 SNFIDKAVY

-620 LENYKG
+620 LENHKG

-634 IFDSMARINELDG
+634 IFDSLGRMAELDG
-647 MLWEAIGRL
+647 MLWEAIGRM

-674 IFVNAGLGI
+674 IFANAGLGI
-683 VDVFLKIKTDM
+683 IDVFFKFKTDM

-752 MTNSFIAIVGLIG
+752 MTNSFIAIVGIIG

-811 LWNGVVDPFLRWIAS
+811 LWNGVIDPFLRWMAS

-834 IFKAIGDIFLELFKL
+834 IFKAVADNFIELFKVA
-849 SAKIFNDIIDV
+849 SKIFNDIIDV

-881 AMGQVVE
+881 AMGQVVN
-888 AFGSLFANVFG
+888 AFGDMFASVFG

-904 FRSAINGVIGL
+904 FRSNINGIIGL
-915 INGFIGGLNQIK
+915 INNFIGGLNQIK
-927 LPDFLGGFSVSLP
+927 LPDFLGGFSVNLP
-940 YIPYLAKGGIVDSPT
+940 YVPYLAKGGIVDSPT

-969 LENNTGWMSVLAHK
+969 LENNTGWMNVLANK
-983 LAELMPQ
+983 LSALMPRQ
-990 PKTPNAPMGD
+990 QVQNAPMGD
-1000 IVVQIGDREFGR
+1000 IVVQIGDREFAR

-1019 REQERAGRTL
+1019 KEQERAGRTL

>member
-38 QAKENANAIQDS
+38 QAKENANAIQES
-50 FESGKGT
+50 FGSGKGT
-57 EELSKSFAKFSKDT
+57 EELSKSFEKFSKDT

-93 SNSTSK
+93 SNSTTK

-132 KTKRNTLANS
+132 KNKRTTLANS

-181 SLPQSMEEVAKAMEK
+181 SIPQSLEEIANAMEK
-196 NEHKIYQAKS
+196 NEYKIIQAQK
-206 QLKDMQERDPRYMRD
+206 QLKDMQEKDPRYMKD

-226 HEKALFAQQD
+226 HEKALLNQQD

-245 DRLMNVYANME
+245 DRLMNVYANLE
-256 SRSLQLKS
+256 SRSVQLKS

-273 AKQKNLTE
+273 EKQKNLTE
-281 NLQNSAPKAT
+281 NLQNTSSKAT
-291 PRKFGRSRGV
+291 PPRKLGRSRGV
-301 QSPHF
+301 KSPHF
-306 DKMQRTAEKI
+306 EKMQRTAEKI

-337 APRMNFSPFRRGGN
+337 APKMNFSPFRRGGN

-362 AGLAYKTFKSMA
+362 AGLAYKTFKTMA

-384 EQLASSLNSIQVN
+384 AQLASSLNSIQVN

-436 TTVSAS
+436 STVSAS

-457 ESAGDAADDTEDA
+457 DSAGDAADDTEDA
-470 AKKMK
+470 TKRMK

-481 DEINTLDQDDDDD
+481 DEINTLDQDDDE

-503 KGGGGPAGAWDWD
+503 KGGGPAGAWNWD
-516 IPEPELPKWLTN
+516 IPEPELPKMLTG

-562 AFQRIGKNLQE
+562 AFQRIGKNIQE

-584 SNFIDKTVY
+584 SNFVDKTVY
-593 ASGQKLGALAN
+593 ASGQKFGALAN

-634 IFDSMARINELDG
+634 IFDSMGRINELDG
-647 MLWEAIGRL
+647 MLWEAVGRL
-656 SEVFRSDS
+656 SEVWRSDS

-683 VDVFLKIKTDM
+683 VDVFLKIASDFK
-694 TEMMVLPITENLG
+694 EMLVLPITENIG
-707 IIQENFQGF
+707 IIKENYQGF
-716 VDALVPIY
+716 YDALVPIF
-724 DSIADGVTHAFSSFS
+724 DSIADLVTHTFSSFS

-752 MTNSFIAIVGLIG
+752 ITNSFIAIVGIIG
-765 ESWKANIQPI
+765 ESWKAYIQPI

-782 FKEVYEAYAKPA
+782 FQEVYQAYAKPA

-799 SLIGLLGDKLQK
+799 SLIGLLGDKWLN
-811 LWNGVVDPFLRWIAS
+811 LWNGVIDPFLKWMAS
-826 NILPTLAP
+826 NILPTIAP
-834 IFKAIGDIFLELFKL
+834 IFKSLGDNFIEWFKVA
-849 SAKIFNDIIDV
+849 SKVFNDVIDV

-881 AMGQVVE
+881 AMGQVVS
-888 AFGSLFANVFG
+888 AFGDMFASVFNGLANVF
-899 GLANI
+899 
-904 FRSAINGVIGL
+904 RSSINGVIGL

-969 LENNTGWMSVLAHK
+969 LENNTGWMNVLAHK
-983 LAELMPQ
+983 LSELMPQ
-990 PKTPNAPMGD
+990 PQAPNAPMGD

-1019 REQERAGRTL
+1019 KEQERAGRTL
-1029 LYV
+1029 IYV

>member
-50 FESGKGT
+50 FGSGKGT

-93 SNSTSK
+93 GNSASK
-99 AKSKVGKD
+99 AKSKIGKD

-113 DVEDKMKQANT
+113 DVEDKLKQANT
-124 KQNLIGEL
+124 KKNLIGEL
-132 KTKRNTLANS
+132 KNKRTTLANS

-163 KLHQS
+163 KLRQS

-181 SLPQSMEEVAKAMEK
+181 SLPQTMEEIVEAMEK
-196 NEHKIYQAKS
+196 NEYKIYQAKS
-206 QLKDMQERDPRYMRD
+206 QLKDMQERDPRYMKD

-236 RVDKLIAEN
+236 RVDKLVAEN
-245 DRLMNVYANME
+245 DRLMHVYANLE
-256 SRSLQLKS
+256 SRSEKLKS
-264 ALEGVNTEL
+264 ALEGVNAEL
-273 AKQKNLTE
+273 EKQNNLAE
-281 NLQNSAPKAT
+281 KAT
-291 PRKFGRSRGV
+291 PKRRLFGRSRAV
-301 QSPHF
+301 PSPHF
-306 DKMQRTAEKI
+306 DKMQRSAEKI
-316 RKPVGEFKKANGI
+316 RKPVGVFKKANGI

-337 APRMNFSPFRRGGN
+337 APKMNFSPFRRGGN

-362 AGLAYKTFKSMA
+362 AGLAYKTFKAMA

-457 ESAGDAADDTEDA
+457 DSAGDAADDTEDA

-481 DEINTLDQDDDDD
+481 DEINTLDQDDDDN

-503 KGGGGPAGAWDWD
+503 KGGGPAGAWNWD
-516 IPEPELPKWLTN
+516 IPEPELPKMLTG

-584 SNFIDKTVY
+584 SNFVDKTVY
-593 ASGQKLGALAN
+593 ASGQKFGALAN

-634 IFDSMARINELDG
+634 IFDSMGRINELDG

-656 SEVFRSDS
+656 SEVWRSDS

-674 IFVNAGLGI
+674 IFVNASLGAADI
-683 VDVFLKIKTDM
+683 FLKIASDFK
-694 TEMMVLPITENLG
+694 EMLVLPITENIG
-707 IIQENFQGF
+707 IIKENYQGF
-716 VDALVPIY
+716 YDALVPIF
-724 DSIADGVTHAFSSFS
+724 DSIADLVTHTFSSFS

-752 MTNSFIAIVGLIG
+752 MTNSFIAIVGIIG

-782 FKEVYEAYAKPA
+782 FQEVYQEYAKPA

-811 LWNGVVDPFLRWIAS
+811 LWNGIIDPFLKWMAS
-826 NILPTLAP
+826 NILPILAP
-834 IFKAIGDIFLELFKL
+834 IFKAVGEIFLELFKL
-849 SAKIFNDIIDV
+849 AAKIFNDIIDV

-875 WEGAMN
+875 WEGAME
-881 AMGQVVE
+881 AMGQVVQ
-888 AFGSLFANVFG
+888 AFGSLFSNVFS

-904 FRSAINGVIGL
+904 FRSAINGVISL
-915 INGFIGGLNQIK
+915 INSFIGGLNQIK

-969 LENNTGWMSVLAHK
+969 LENNTGWMNILAHK
-983 LAELMPQ
+983 LSELMPQ
-990 PKTPNAPMGD
+990 PQTQNAPMGD

>member
-6 LEVVITADDS
+6 LEVVIAADDS
-16 DVSKDLEAVLAKF
+16 NVSKDLEAVLAKF

-50 FESGKGT
+50 FGSGKGT

-93 SNSTSK
+93 GNSASK
-99 AKSKVGKD
+99 AKSKIGKD

-132 KTKRNTLANS
+132 KNKRTTLANS

-181 SLPQSMEEVAKAMEK
+181 SLPQSMEEIVKAMEK

-236 RVDKLIAEN
+236 RVDKLVAEN
-245 DRLMNVYANME
+245 DRLMHIYANLE
-256 SRSLQLKS
+256 ARSEKLKS
-264 ALEGVNTEL
+264 ALEGVNAEL
-273 AKQKNLTE
+273 EKQNNLAE
-281 NLQNSAPKAT
+281 KAT
-291 PRKFGRSRGV
+291 PKRRLFGRSRAV
-301 QSPHF
+301 QAPHF
-306 DKMQRTAEKI
+306 DKMQRTAENI

-442 RAGAKAMTQAMGGVG
+442 RAGAKAMTEAMGGVG
-457 ESAGDAADDTEDA
+457 DSAGDAADDTADA

-503 KGGGGPAGAWDWD
+503 KGGGPAGAWDWD

-584 SNFIDKTVY
+584 SNFIDKAVY

-620 LENYKG
+620 LENHKG

-634 IFDSMARINELDG
+634 IFDSLGRMAELDG
-647 MLWEAIGRL
+647 MLWEAIGRM

-674 IFVNAGLGI
+674 IFANAGLGI
-683 VDVFLKIKTDM
+683 IDVFFKFKTDM

-752 MTNSFIAIVGLIG
+752 MTNSFIAIVGIIG

-811 LWNGVVDPFLRWIAS
+811 LWNGVIDPFLRWMAS

-834 IFKAIGDIFLELFKL
+834 IFKAVADNFIELFKVA
-849 SAKIFNDIIDV
+849 SKIFNDIIDV

-881 AMGQVVE
+881 AMGQVVN
-888 AFGSLFANVFG
+888 AFGDMFASVFG

-904 FRSAINGVIGL
+904 FRSNINGIIGL
-915 INGFIGGLNQIK
+915 INNFIGGLNQIK
-927 LPDFLGGFSVSLP
+927 LPDFLGGFSVNLP
-940 YIPYLAKGGIVDSPT
+940 YVPYLAKGGIVDSPT

-969 LENNTGWMSVLAHK
+969 LENNTGWMNVLANK
-983 LAELMPQ
+983 LSALMPRQ
-990 PKTPNAPMGD
+990 QVQNAPMGD
-1000 IVVQIGDREFGR
+1000 IVVQIGDREFAR

-1019 REQERAGRTL
+1019 KEQERAGRTL

>member
-6 LEVVITADDS
+6 LEVVITADDR

-38 QAKENANAIQDS
+38 QAKENANAIQDTFGS
-50 FESGKGT
+50 SKGT

-93 SNSTSK
+93 SNSTTK

-113 DVEDKMKQANT
+113 DVEDKLKQANT
-124 KQNLIGEL
+124 KKNLIGEL
-132 KTKRNTLANS
+132 KNKRTTLANS

-181 SLPQSMEEVAKAMEK
+181 SLPQSMEEIVKAMEK

-236 RVDKLIAEN
+236 RVDKLVAEN
-245 DRLMNVYANME
+245 DRLMHVYANLE
-256 SRSLQLKS
+256 SRSEQLKS
-264 ALEGVNTEL
+264 ALEGVNAEL
-273 AKQKNLTE
+273 EKQKNLSE
-281 NLQNSAPKAT
+281 NLQNTSSKAT
-291 PRKFGRSRGV
+291 PKRRLFGRSRAV

-337 APRMNFSPFRRGGN
+337 APKMNFSPFRRGGN

-362 AGLAYKTFKSMA
+362 AGLAYKTFKAMA

-442 RAGAKAMTQAMGGVG
+442 RAGAKAMTQAMGDAGD
-457 ESAGDAADDTEDA
+457 SAGDAADDTEDA

-481 DEINTLDQDDDDD
+481 DEINTLDQDDDDKE

-503 KGGGGPAGAWDWD
+503 KGPAGAWNWD
-516 IPEPELPKWLTN
+516 IPEPELPKMLTG

-562 AFQRIGKNLQE
+562 AFQRIGKNMQE

-584 SNFIDKTVY
+584 SNFVDKTVY
-593 ASGQKLGALAN
+593 ASGQKFGALAN

-647 MLWEAIGRL
+647 MLWEAFGRL

-674 IFVNAGLGI
+674 IFVNASLGA
-683 VDVFLKIKTDM
+683 VDIFLKIASDFK
-694 TEMMVLPITENLG
+694 EMLVLPITENIG
-707 IIQENFQGF
+707 IIKENYQGF
-716 VDALVPIY
+716 YDALVPIF
-724 DSIADGVTHAFSSFS
+724 DSIADLVTHTFSSFS

-752 MTNSFIAIVGLIG
+752 MTNSFIAIVGIIG

-782 FKEVYEAYAKPA
+782 FQEVYQEYAKPA

-811 LWNGVVDPFLRWIAS
+811 LWNGVIDPFLRWMAS
-826 NILPTLAP
+826 NIVPILAP
-834 IFKAIGDIFLELFKL
+834 IFKTVGDIFIEVFKL
-849 SAKIFNDIIDV
+849 AAKVFNDIIDV
-860 MKGLLEFVDNVFSGN
+860 MKGLLEFVDNVFAGN
-875 WEGAMN
+875 WEGAMQ
-881 AMGQVVE
+881 AMGQVVS
-888 AFGSLFANVFG
+888 AFGDMFASVFG
-899 GLANI
+899 GLANN

-969 LENNTGWMSVLAHK
+969 LENNTGWMNVLAHK

-990 PKTPNAPMGD
+990 PQAPNAPMGD

>member
-50 FESGKGT
+50 FGSGKGT

-71 AENFKNLA
+71 AENFKTLA

-93 SNSTSK
+93 SNSATK

-113 DVEDKMKQANT
+113 DVEDKLKQANT
-124 KQNLIGEL
+124 KKNLIGEL
-132 KTKRNTLANS
+132 KNKRTMLANS

-181 SLPQSMEEVAKAMEK
+181 SLPQSMEEIVKAMEK

-236 RVDKLIAEN
+236 RVDKLVAEN
-245 DRLMNVYANME
+245 DRLMHVYANLE
-256 SRSLQLKS
+256 SRSEQLKS
-264 ALEGVNTEL
+264 ALEGVNAEL
-273 AKQKNLTE
+273 EKQKNLSE
-281 NLQNSAPKAT
+281 NLQNTSSKAT
-291 PRKFGRSRGV
+291 PKRRFFGRSRAV

-337 APRMNFSPFRRGGN
+337 APKMNFSPFRRGGN

-362 AGLAYKTFKSMA
+362 AGLAYKTFKAMA

-442 RAGAKAMTQAMGGVG
+442 RAGAKAMTQAMGDAGD
-457 ESAGDAADDTEDA
+457 SAGDAADDTEDA

-481 DEINTLDQDDDDD
+481 DEINTLDQDDDDKG

-503 KGGGGPAGAWDWD
+503 KGPAGAWNWD
-516 IPEPELPKWLTN
+516 IPEPELPKMLTG
-528 MLDKIKPFLEKMK
+528 MLDKIKPFLDKMK

-562 AFQRIGKNLQE
+562 AFQRIGKNIQE
-573 IFTNPKLVNAF
+573 IFTDPKLVNAF
-584 SNFIDKTVY
+584 SNFVDKTVY
-593 ASGQKLGALAN
+593 ASGQEFGAYAN

-626 YIIDRFTN
+626 FIIDRFTS
-634 IFDSMARINELDG
+634 IFDSMGRINELTG

-674 IFVNAGLGI
+674 IFANASLGAI
-683 VDVFLKIKTDM
+683 DIFLKIVTDFK
-694 TEMMVLPITENLG
+694 EMLVLPFTENIG
-707 IIQENFQGF
+707 IIKENFQGWY
-716 VDALVPIY
+716 DALVPIF
-724 DSIADGVTHAFSSFS
+724 DSIADLVTHTFSSFS
-739 DVYTEHISPFFDG
+739 DVYTEHISPFFDS
-752 MTNSFIAIVGLIG
+752 MTNSFIAIVGIIG

-794 IDNMM
+794 IDNLM
-799 SLIGLLGDKLQK
+799 SLIGLLGDKLQN
-811 LWNGVVDPFLRWIAS
+811 LWNGVIDPFLRWMAS
-826 NILPTLAP
+826 NIVPILAP
-834 IFKAIGDIFLELFKL
+834 IFKTVGDIFIEVFKL
-849 SAKIFNDIIDV
+849 AAKIFNDIIDV
-860 MKGLLEFVDNVFSGN
+860 MKGLLEFVDNVFAGN
-875 WEGAMN
+875 WEGAMQ
-881 AMGQVVE
+881 AMGQVVS
-888 AFGSLFANVFG
+888 AFGDMFASVFG
-899 GLANI
+899 GLANN

-969 LENNTGWMSVLAHK
+969 LENNTGWMNVLAHK
-983 LAELMPQ
+983 LSELMPQ
-990 PKTPNAPMGD
+990 PQAPNAPMGD